1 MDQDVARHLAAIVGA
16 DGVIA
21 DEAARATY
29 ACDAYTVDRAEP
41 EVVVLPRT
49 TEEVA
54 DVVRLCNRLNLPFT
68 PRGTGTGLSGGATPL
83 EGGIVISTVRM
94 NRILSVDIPN
104 RRLVA
109 QAGCINLN
117 VTKAVSGEGYHFA
130 PDPSSQGACTIGGN
144 VAENS
149 GGPHTLKYGVTVN
162 HITGLRMV
170 LPSGDV
176 VALGGSLEEI
186 WGYDLVGL
194 VVGAEGTLG
203 IVTEVTVRLTPLPQA
218 YRTLLAV
225 FPTVEGCT
233 NAVSQIIAAGI
244 IPAALEMIDR
254 LILNAIED
262 AFQLGLPRQAEAVL
276 IVEVD
281 GFEPGLDAEAAEIQQ
296 ICRANGAVEVRSA
309 ATVQARAQLWIAR
322 KKGVGAAGRLA
333 PSIVTQDG
341 VIPRS
346 KLPQVLQQIAAIA
359 ARHRIRVCNIFHAGD
374 GNLHPCVL
382 FDERDP
388 DELQRVSAAGREI
401 LELCVSVG
409 GSVTGEHGVGV
420 EKVNAM
426 QLMYS
431 GDDLEVMERIRRV
444 FNPNNLCNPGKLLP
458 SGRSCVEVKWKP
470 KTAFV

>member
-1 MDQDVARHLAAIVGA
+1 
-16 DGVIA
+16 
-21 DEAARATY
+21 
-29 ACDAYTVDRAEP
+29 
-41 EVVVLPRT
+41 
-49 TEEVA
+49 
-54 DVVRLCNRLNLPFT
+54 
-68 PRGTGTGLSGGATPL
+68 
-83 EGGIVISTVRM
+83 
-94 NRILSVDIPN
+94 
-104 RRLVA
+104 
-109 QAGCINLN
+109 
-117 VTKAVSGEGYHFA
+117 
-130 PDPSSQGACTIGGN
+130 
-144 VAENS
+144 
-149 GGPHTLKYGVTVN
+149 
-162 HITGLRMV
+162 
-170 LPSGDV
+170 
-176 VALGGSLEEI
+176 
-186 WGYDLVGL
+186 
-194 VVGAEGTLG
+194 
-203 IVTEVTVRLTPLPQA
+203 VRLTSLPQA

-225 FPTVEGCT
+225 FPTVDGCT

-262 AFQLGLPRQAEAVL
+262 AFHLGLPRQAEAVL

-309 ATVQARAQLWIAR
+309 ATAQARAQLWIAR

-458 SGRSCVEVKWKP
+458 AGRSCVEVKWKP

>member
-54 DVVRLCNRLNLPFT
+54 EVVRLCNRLNVPFT

-176 VALGGSLEEI
+176 VALGGPLEEI

-225 FPTVEGCT
+225 FPTVDGCT
-233 NAVSQIIAAGI
+233 NAVSQVIAAGI

-262 AFQLGLPRQAEAVL
+262 AFHLGLPRQAEAVL

-309 ATVQARAQLWIAR
+309 ATAQARAQLWIAR

-346 KLPQVLQQIAAIA
+346 KLPQVLQQIAAVA

-458 SGRSCVEVKWKP
+458 AGRSCVEVKWKP